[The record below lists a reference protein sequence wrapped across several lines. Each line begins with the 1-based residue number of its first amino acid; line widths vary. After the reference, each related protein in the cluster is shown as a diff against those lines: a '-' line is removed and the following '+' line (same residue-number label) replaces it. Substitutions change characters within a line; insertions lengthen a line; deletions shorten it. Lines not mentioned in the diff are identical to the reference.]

1 MTQKTDTRKNGA
13 AEQAEERPGLGAT
26 LRDARKRRKLS
37 VDQLA
42 DELRLESRLVHALEE
57 ERFEEVAAPV
67 FARGYL
73 RQCARTLGLDADE
86 LLREY
91 DRLTGHGDPELAVSD
106 EAIAREAARRSAGR
120 LRFAFLTFIPVALVA
135 GVIWWSGGAELFA
148 ERYGLSASSERPS
161 LLPNAAPVAGDT
173 GAGDGVPAPDAP
185 DAAPAADVAPPA
197 DVAPAADAA
206 PTAVAAPGNES
217 SGLTQNVTG
226 APAGT
231 DVPATPAAAA
241 ELDGLTNPGIRDDQA
256 DTGDGINPG
265 VAVDL
270 PPSDRVDDPGD
281 LGDPDGASGDSD
293 ASADADPL
301 APDSADPVDDLTG
314 FVAIEATLTFIAD
327 SWAEVTDAR
336 GVRLVYDLGAAGE
349 QRTVVGAAPLD
360 FLFGNYLGVSL
371 DIDGQPWDI
380 PAPAVGGTVVAFS
393 VAAARD

>member
-1 MTQKTDTRKNGA
+1 MTQKTDTRKASA
-13 AEQAEERPGLGAT
+13 AEQGDERPGLGAT
-26 LRDARKRRKLS
+26 LRDARKRRNLS
-37 VDQLA
+37 VAQLA

-73 RQCARTLGLDADE
+73 RQCARKLGLDADE

-106 EAIAREAARRSAGR
+106 EAIAREAARRSTGR
-120 LRFAFLTFIPVALVA
+120 LRFVFFTFIPVALVA

-161 LLPNAAPVAGDT
+161 LLPNAVPAASDTDAGDS
-173 GAGDGVPAPDAP
+173 VPAPDTP
-185 DAAPAADVAPPA
+185 DAALPADPAA
-197 DVAPAADAA
+197 
-206 PTAVAAPGNES
+206 GNES
-217 SGLTQNVTG
+217 SGLTQNVIG

-231 DVPATPAAAA
+231 DVSEAPADAA
-241 ELDGLTNPGIRDDQA
+241 ELDGLTSPDARDDPA
-256 DTGDGINPG
+256 DTGDDVNPAA
-265 VAVDL
+265 AVDL
-270 PPSDRVDDPGD
+270 PALDRLDGPGD
-281 LGDPDGASGDSD
+281 LSDPDSASGVSD

-301 APDSADPVDDLTG
+301 ESASPDPVDDLAG
-314 FVAIEATLTFIAD
+314 FVAIEATLTFVED

-336 GVRLVYDLGAAGE
+336 GVRLIYDLGAAGE

-393 VAAARD
+393 VAAVQD